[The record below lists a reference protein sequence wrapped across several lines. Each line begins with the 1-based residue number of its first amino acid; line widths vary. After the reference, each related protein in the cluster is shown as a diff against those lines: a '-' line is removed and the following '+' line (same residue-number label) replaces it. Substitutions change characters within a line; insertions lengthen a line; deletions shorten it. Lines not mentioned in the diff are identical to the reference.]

1 MRVSKQKKE
10 KLPERQCA
18 HCEEIY
24 QPERWW
30 QKYCSAA
37 CKQAAWLKSHYGE
50 KDAGQATPTAN
61 KMYELFQLHP
71 YVDFKRYPDGAFLI
85 KMDELEK
92 TRTAEFVSET
102 SFDEALDKALRYVR
116 LKKAA

>member
-1 MRVSKQKKE
+1 VKK
-10 KLPERQCA
+10 KDPIPKRPCN
-18 HCEEIY
+18 HCEEVY
-24 QPERWW
+24 QPNREW
-30 QKYCSAA
+30 QKYCSDA
-37 CKQAAWLKSHYGE
+37 CKTAAWVKSHYGE

-92 TRTAEFVSET
+92 ARITEFVSET